1 MNPGEETQTPTAAP
15 FSAEAESF
23 LSSAENAEKEIAG
36 DQPSAPVAEPEK
48 NPVQPCDF
56 RTRMLLAPGELRKLR
71 MHQEEFAN
79 SLASRLSLHLRLD
92 FLLKLTDVQ
101 TVAYGKVAQGWQSPT
116 HLTLFKV
123 EPLRGISVLEIPLPL
138 GFSIVDRLMGGP
150 GESADSDREISEIEN
165 ALLDQAIQLILGEWC
180 SHWTKH
186 KQLKPALLGFETNGK
201 FVQAAVP
208 ETMML
213 VISLDAQ
220 IGNCTGQIQIAFPY
234 NSLEGMIRELNRSV
248 DAPPVTEAAPV
259 APVKPV
265 TKWNSCFDD
274 VCIPAVAELQ
284 GIEMS
289 ARDVL
294 ALKIGDVLKITGK
307 DALNVKLRLADAP
320 KFNGRLGTLDGNW
333 AVELTEIIKH

>member
-1 MNPGEETQTPTAAP
+1 
-15 FSAEAESF
+15 
-23 LSSAENAEKEIAG
+23 
-36 DQPSAPVAEPEK
+36 
-48 NPVQPCDF
+48 
-56 RTRMLLAPGELRKLR
+56 

-92 FLLKLTDVQ
+92 FLLKLSSLQ
-101 TVAYGKVAQGWQSPT
+101 TVAYGKLAQGWQNPT

-180 SHWTKH
+180 SHWTKM
-186 KQLKPALLGFETNGK
+186 KELKPALLGFETNGK

-208 ETMML
+208 ETIML
-213 VISLDAQ
+213 VIALDAQ

-234 NSLEGMIRELNRSV
+234 NSLEGMIRELNRSI
-248 DAPPVTEAAPV
+248 DAPPVTEATPAT
-259 APVKPV
+259 AAVKQA
-265 TKWNSCFDD
+265 TKWNPCFDD
-274 VCIPAVAELQ
+274 VCIPAVAELH

-320 KFNGRLGTLDGNW
+320 KFNGRLGSLDGNW

>member
-1 MNPGEETQTPTAAP
+1 
-15 FSAEAESF
+15 
-23 LSSAENAEKEIAG
+23 
-36 DQPSAPVAEPEK
+36 
-48 NPVQPCDF
+48 
-56 RTRMLLAPGELRKLR
+56 
-71 MHQEEFAN
+71 MHQEEFVS
-79 SLASRLSLHLRLD
+79 SLASRLSLYLRLE
-92 FLLKLTDVQ
+92 FTLKLVSLQ
-101 TVAYGKVAQGWQSPT
+101 TVAYGKVAQSWQNPT

-150 GESADSDREISEIEN
+150 GESADSEREMSEIEN
-165 ALLDQAIQLILGEWC
+165 ALLEQAIHLILGEWC
-180 SHWTKH
+180 SHWTK
-186 KQLKPALLGFETNGK
+186 KKEIKPSLLGVETNGK

-213 VISLDAQ
+213 VIALDAQ
-220 IGNCTGQIQIAFPY
+220 IGGCSGQIQIAFPY
-234 NSLEGMIRELNRSV
+234 SSLEGMIRELNRGV
-248 DAPPVTEAAPV
+248 DAPPVTETAPSV
-259 APVKPV
+259 PVKPA
-265 TKWNSCFDD
+265 TKWNPCFDD
-274 VCIPAVAELQ
+274 VCIPAVAELH

-289 ARDVL
+289 AREVL